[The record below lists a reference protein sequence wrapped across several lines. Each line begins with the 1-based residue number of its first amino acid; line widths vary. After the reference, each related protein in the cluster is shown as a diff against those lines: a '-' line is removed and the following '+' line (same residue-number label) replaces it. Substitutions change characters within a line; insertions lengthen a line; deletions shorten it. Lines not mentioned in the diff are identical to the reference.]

1 MLIKLAQIG
10 QIVPA
15 VLGVTWLIALAS
27 NPMAP
32 CGQSATGPAVS
43 IRDHLRAM
51 ANHARAISVLIAK
64 KIGAGGDRP

>member
-1 MLIKLAQIG
+1 MLTKLGQIG

-15 VLGVTWLIALAS
+15 LLGITWLIALAS

-32 CGQSATGPAVS
+32 CGQSSTGPAVS

-51 ANHARAISVLIAK
+51 ANHARAISILIAK
-64 KIGAGGDRP
+64 KTGAGGN